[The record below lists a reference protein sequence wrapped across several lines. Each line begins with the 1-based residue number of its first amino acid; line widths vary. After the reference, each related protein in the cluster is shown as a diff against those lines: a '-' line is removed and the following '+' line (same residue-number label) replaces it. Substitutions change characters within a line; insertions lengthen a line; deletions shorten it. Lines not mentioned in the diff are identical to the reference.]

1 MTRNY
6 QYSMSIPEN
15 NKDTFTSNDNVTFM
29 INGDEGMSLLKNS
42 VRLEGSLKVL
52 IGGARVTN
60 EMVFFNP
67 QVGAHGVLESLQV
80 STQNGLVENISNA
93 YPRLVNMKEQ
103 ATKSINDT
111 LNGSEQ
117 SELKMPTIHQ
127 IQNYAHGT
135 SSHTNQAAPTKITDD
150 VSFSFKPLC
159 CLNRVA
165 SQSGNL
171 PFSRVGSIKLQVIL
185 SRDLGFLFGNV
196 ANASDLTYEISN
208 LKLSYVQVPSQDLDN
223 QPQMCR
229 SFVSIKQTLNSNV
242 SSVNAKVPAEVD
254 AVSISFQRTA
264 DENTV
269 RKDNLKLDN
278 VDGLTRLEFGFNNS
292 VEMVKYQIE
301 DRGEMIKRGLNS
313 FSYMGHTQMKP
324 NLSNKGSGF
333 IAGLNFQLPKDLTQN
348 SFNTIISTDKINNL
362 NKYNVYM
369 YFHSMVSL

>member
-15 NKDTFTSNDNVTFM
+15 NKDTFTSNDNITFM
-29 INGDEGMSLLKNS
+29 INGDQDMSLLKNS
-42 VRLEGSLKVL
+42 VRLEGNVKVL
-52 IGGARVTN
+52 IGGAQITN
-60 EMVFFNP
+60 ELVYFNP
-67 QVGAHGVLESLQV
+67 QVGTHGLVESMQV
-80 STQNGLVENISNA
+80 STQNGLVENISNS

-103 ATKSINDT
+103 ATRSINDS
-111 LNGSEQ
+111 LNGSEA
-117 SELKMPTIHQ
+117 SELKMPTTHQ
-127 IQNYAHGT
+127 VVNYGHGT
-135 SSHTNQAAPTKITDD
+135 ASHTNQAGSKIIDP

-159 CLNRVA
+159 CLNRVSA
-165 SQSGNL
+165 ESGNL
-171 PFSRVGSIKLQVIL
+171 SFSRVGSVKLQLIL

-196 ANASDLTYEISN
+196 AGTSDLTYELTN
-208 LKLSYVQVPSQDLDN
+208 VKLSYVQVPSADLDK

-229 SFVSIKQTLNSNV
+229 SFVSVKQTLNSNV
-242 SSVNAKVPAEVD
+242 SSINAKVPSAVD

-301 DRGEMIKRGLNS
+301 DRGEMIQRGLNS
-313 FSYMGHTQMKP
+313 FSYMGHNQMKP

-333 IAGLNFQLPKDLTQN
+333 MAGLNFQLPKDLTQN
-348 SFNTIISTDKINNL
+348 SFNTIISTDSINNL
-362 NKYNVYM
+362 NKYNIYM
-369 YFHSMVSL
+369 FFHSMVSV